1 MKRFVLLA
9 LLFALPLSSHAEKI
23 EDFTLKSNQGKNIRI
38 ADLRGKVVML
48 NFWASWCGP
57 CRTEMPQLERIY
69 QRYSAAGFEL
79 LGVNNDTSEELATGW
94 LKGRDLSF
102 PIVYD
107 LDAEVR
113 NRFKKYQGIP
123 LSIFVDC
130 DGNIAEVHRSYKPG
144 DEKKYIK
151 IIKGLMRSCSA

>member
-1 MKRFVLLA
+1 MKRLLTLSFLLA
-9 LLFALPLSSHAEKI
+9 FSAFTQAEKI
-23 EDFTLKSNQGKNIRI
+23 EDFTLKSNQDKNIRMS
-38 ADLRGKVVML
+38 DLRGKVVMM

-57 CRTEMPQLERIY
+57 CVVEMPHLERIY

-79 LGVNNDTSEELATGW
+79 LGVNNDISEELASEW
-94 LKGRDLSF
+94 LDGKGISF

-107 LDAEVR
+107 SDSKVR
-113 NRFKKYQGIP
+113 DRFKKHQGIP

-151 IIKGLMRSCSA
+151 IVKGLIRSCSA